1 MPHRYSRPRP
11 SRRVR
16 LSLIVAAVPLLI
28 GAMAVAAIASPLHHG
43 PRPIGPGHRPSRS
56 ASAGGGASAAPTG
69 GGTAI
74 SSPANAD
81 PNCTLVVPAS
91 PLTARGLATPYR
103 LTATNPEEGP
113 CHEADSAQSAFV
125 QATVYDPATGALS
138 VYDPLVIDAGTRPAA
153 APVLPVLPADAVV
166 GIWFG
171 YDGDDLTLSSATPGT
186 LTGAGCVNG
195 LPGSVFTQYA
205 YCDAVPFFTAVNRG
219 IAAHKLT
226 VPALGTAV
234 DGKPCP
240 STRDF
245 SIVDQDQ
252 SDNVTTQYLA
262 APDGRTAQDTPAD
275 TARMTGAVVLANPS
289 DNALLDEF
297 VDPTLGCA
305 AWQVKD
311 LAAGGV
317 TTSLAL
323 DEIQAAAHQGAP
335 AALVPLNDPMTLDGV
350 TQSTRKTNLYRAG
363 VDQAALPAGQ
373 RPAAYCRDM
382 DTIQTARLK
391 LDRARFAA
399 APSPDPAAA
408 DSLLTFLAGRL
419 QGSFENLGCAG
430 YGLTNPI
437 SSEQTD
443 GNGVLVGFTFAGA
456 ASATPSLSPSP

>member
-1 MPHRYSRPRP
+1 MPHRDPRPRP
-11 SRRVR
+11 SRRRLR
-16 LSLIVAAVPLLI
+16 LSLIAAAVPLLI
-28 GAMAVAAIASPLHHG
+28 GAMAVAAIASPPHHG
-43 PRPIGPGHRPSRS
+43 PTRPGHRPSRS
-56 ASAGGGASAAPTG
+56 ASAGRGPSAAPTDS
-69 GGTAI
+69 GTAI

-81 PNCTLVVPAS
+81 PNCTLLVPAS

-113 CHEADSAQSAFV
+113 CHEADAAQSAFV

-171 YDGDDLTLSSATPGT
+171 YDADELTLSSATPGT
-186 LTGAGCVNG
+186 LAAAGCVNG

-205 YCDAVPFFTAVNRG
+205 YCDAVPFFNAVNRG

-226 VPALGTAV
+226 VPALGTAL
-234 DGKPCP
+234 DGEPCP

-252 SDNVTTQYLA
+252 SDNVTTEYLA

-275 TARMTGAVVLANPS
+275 TARMPGAAVLANPS

-297 VDPTLGCA
+297 VDPALGCS
-305 AWQVKD
+305 AWEVKD

-335 AALVPLNDPMTLDGV
+335 SALVPLNDPMTLDGV

-382 DTIQTARLK
+382 DTIQTARLER
-391 LDRARFAA
+391 DRARFAA
-399 APSPDPAAA
+399 APSPDPGSAG
-408 DSLLTFLAGRL
+408 SLLTFLAGRL
-419 QGSFENLGCAG
+419 QGSFVNLGCAG

-443 GNGVLVGFTFAGA
+443 GDGVLVAFTFAGA
-456 ASATPSLSPSP
+456 PAATPSLSPSP